1 MLIARLEANQRL
13 SQAVVHNN
21 LVFLTGQAG
30 EKGETVAE
38 QTAYALSEIDRLLA
52 LAGSSKANIL
62 YATILL
68 SDVAAGFAEMNSV
81 WDKWVDQTN
90 PPARATMEAKMVKP
104 SYLVEVIVVAAV

>member
-30 EKGETVAE
+30 EQGNTVAE
-38 QTAYALSEIDRLLA
+38 QTAYALSEIDRLLD
-52 LAGSSKANIL
+52 LAGSEKSNIL

-68 SDVAAGFAEMNSV
+68 SDMAGFAEMNSV
-81 WDKWVDQTN
+81 WDKWVDTAN
-90 PPARATMEAKMVKP
+90 PPARATMQAQMVKP
-104 SYLVEVIVVAAV
+104 SYLVEVIVVAGV